1 MYIYIHVRALLRW
14 PTAGRNEIHRH
25 TFYDCCMLF
34 PSLSFFVKIWPSKGR
49 IGKHKRSR
57 KKKLGFAVCWYIA
70 FYIYYTRSRPAD
82 NPISSTKRSIILFIH
97 SFIHSSS
104 YVRVIIYFLVF
115 VFILFSLL
123 LLLLWVITEE
133 SGTPEML
140 TAPVGLTVYASVCV
154 CVSMRECVRAVAS
167 VIVIRLYNWVY
178 NNNNNS
184 EMEEKSYPIIL
195 SV

>member
-97 SFIHSSS
+97 SFIHRPMCVWLYIYWFLFLSFFLCCCYCCELLPKKAVRPKCSSRRS
-104 YVRVIIYFLVF
+104 ASPYMRVF
-115 VFILFSLL
+115 
-123 LLLLWVITEE
+123 
-133 SGTPEML
+133 
-140 TAPVGLTVYASVCV
+140 VCV
-154 CVSMRECVRAVAS
+154 CRCVSACVQSRQ
-167 VIVIRLYNWVY
+167 
-178 NNNNNS
+178 
-184 EMEEKSYPIIL
+184 
-195 SV
+195 